1 MSKKAIKIGNTVWTT
16 AGEGVVVARYKEPLG
31 HYYIYEVELT
41 ESGKTIVTKNV
52 YAS

>member
-1 MSKKAIKIGNTVWTT
+1 MSKKTIRVGNTVWTT

-31 HYYIYEVELT
+31 YYYIYEVQLEN
-41 ESGKTIVTKNV
+41 GKIIVTKNV

>member
-1 MSKKAIKIGNTVWTT
+1 MSKKAIKIGNTVWTS

-41 ESGKTIVTKNV
+41 KSGKTIVTKNV